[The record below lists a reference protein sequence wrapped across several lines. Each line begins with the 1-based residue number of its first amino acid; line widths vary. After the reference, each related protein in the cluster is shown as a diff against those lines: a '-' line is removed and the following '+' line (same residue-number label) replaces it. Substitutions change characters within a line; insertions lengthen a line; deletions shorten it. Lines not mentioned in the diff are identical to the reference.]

1 MAEECSKRMTPEE
14 AQALIDDE
22 TFIAII
28 AELEKQ
34 LLDEMHYSEPHE
46 REKREEAYYQ
56 LRALIMIQHRLSGAA
71 SALARYRAKDENRKL
86 MS

>member
-1 MAEECSKRMTPEE
+1 MKPEE
-14 AQALIDDE
+14 AQALSDDE

-28 AELEKQ
+28 AELEKL

-46 REKREEAYYQ
+46 REKREQAYYQ
-56 LRALIMIQHRLSGAA
+56 LRALIMISGRLNMIAASGA
-71 SALARYRAKDENRKL
+71 LERAKDENRKL

>member
-1 MAEECSKRMTPEE
+1 MTPEE

-34 LLDEMHYSEPHE
+34 LLDEMHHSEPQE
-46 REKREEAYYQ
+46 AQTREEAYYQ
-56 LRALIMIQHRLSGAA
+56 LRALKMILMRLEVVASGGAV
-71 SALARYRAKDENRKL
+71 LKAREETRKL